1 VRSDGEKEEIKKIF
15 LNAKNYRRSSII
27 VDKADNDYQSDLID
41 NKLSK
46 TSLRDSAAGN
56 HMRIYNP
63 DPTIG

>member
-1 VRSDGEKEEIKKIF
+1 VRSGGEKEEVGKNF

-46 TSLRDSAAGN
+46 TSLLEGEGRDKIPAYSS
-56 HMRIYNP
+56 YP
-63 DPTIG
+63 SVY